1 LTPAGRIVAPV
12 GGLQQQLI
20 VATKDGG
27 GRVHRTVKEA
37 VRFVPLR
44 GGVA

>member
-1 LTPAGRIVAPV
+1 MAPV

-20 VATKDGG
+20 VATKDAS
-27 GRVHRTVKEA
+27 GRVQQIGKEA

-44 GGVA
+44 GGIG